1 MECDKMKTAFLF
13 PGQGS
18 QKVGMVQDLFENY
31 DSVKALIKEAD
42 ETLGFSISKMMFEGP
57 DTELMKTEF
66 TQPAILTASVAVW
79 QVLKEHGLTPDIA
92 AGHSLGEYS
101 ALVAAGAISFAD
113 AVHTVHLRGR
123 FMQEAVPLGEGGMA
137 AIIGSNPETIVKVCG
152 EVSTEDLPVQAVN
165 FNCPGQVVI
174 AGATAAVE
182 KACEALK
189 EAGARRAIMLKVSA
203 PFHSTLMEPA
213 ALRLKEVLDKIDI
226 HDTAIPVVANV
237 NAREETK
244 ADEIRKNLVDQA
256 AHPVHWEESIRNMV
270 AGGVDMTV
278 EAGPGTVLTGF
289 MKKIARSV
297 PCHHAE
303 DVATIDEVVAALKGE

>member
-1 MECDKMKTAFLF
+1 MKTAFLF

-42 ETLGFSISKMMFEGP
+42 ETLGFSISQMMFEGP

-137 AIIGSNPETIVKVCG
+137 AVIGSNPETIVKVCG

-237 NAREETK
+237 NAKEETK

-256 AHPVHWEESIRNMV
+256 AHPVHWEESIRTMV

>member
-1 MECDKMKTAFLF
+1 MKTAFLF

-137 AIIGSNPETIVKVCG
+137 AVIGSTPETIVNVCG

-237 NAREETK
+237 NAKEETK

-289 MKKIARSV
+289 MKKIDRSV

-303 DVATIDEVVAALKGE
+303 DAATIDEVVAALKGE

>member
-1 MECDKMKTAFLF
+1 MKTAFLF

-113 AVHTVHLRGR
+113 AVHTVHLRGH

-137 AIIGSNPETIVKVCG
+137 AVIGSTPETIVTVCG

-237 NAREETK
+237 NAKEETK

-303 DVATIDEVVAALKGE
+303 DVATIDEVVTALKGE

>member
-1 MECDKMKTAFLF
+1 MKTAFLF

-42 ETLGFSISKMMFEGP
+42 ETLGFPISKMMFEGP

-79 QVLKEHGLTPDIA
+79 QVLKEYGLTPDIA

-137 AIIGSNPETIVKVCG
+137 AVIGSNPETIVKVCG

-237 NAREETK
+237 NAKEETK

>member
-1 MECDKMKTAFLF
+1 MKTAFLF

-137 AIIGSNPETIVKVCG
+137 AAIGSTPETIVKVCG

-237 NAREETK
+237 NAKEETK

>member
-1 MECDKMKTAFLF
+1 M
-13 PGQGS
+13 
-18 QKVGMVQDLFENY
+18 
-31 DSVKALIKEAD
+31 
-42 ETLGFSISKMMFEGP
+42 
-57 DTELMKTEF
+57 
-66 TQPAILTASVAVW
+66 
-79 QVLKEHGLTPDIA
+79 LKEHGLTPDIA

-113 AVHTVHLRGR
+113 AVNTVHLRGR

-137 AIIGSNPETIVKVCG
+137 AVIGSTPETIVKVCA
-152 EVSTEDLPVQAVN
+152 EVSTEDRPVQAVN

-237 NAREETK
+237 NAKEETK

>member
-1 MECDKMKTAFLF
+1 
-13 PGQGS
+13 
-18 QKVGMVQDLFENY
+18 
-31 DSVKALIKEAD
+31 
-42 ETLGFSISKMMFEGP
+42 
-57 DTELMKTEF
+57 
-66 TQPAILTASVAVW
+66 
-79 QVLKEHGLTPDIA
+79 
-92 AGHSLGEYS
+92 
-101 ALVAAGAISFAD
+101 
-113 AVHTVHLRGR
+113 
-123 FMQEAVPLGEGGMA
+123 MA
-137 AIIGSNPETIVKVCG
+137 AVIGSTPETIVKVCG
-152 EVSTEDLPVQAVN
+152 EVSAEDLPVQAVN

-237 NAREETK
+237 NAKEETK

>member
-1 MECDKMKTAFLF
+1 MKTAFLF

-137 AIIGSNPETIVKVCG
+137 AVIGSNPETIVKVCS

-237 NAREETK
+237 NAKEETK

-303 DVATIDEVVAALKGE
+303 DAATIDEVVAALKGE

>member
-1 MECDKMKTAFLF
+1 MKTAFLF

-42 ETLGFSISKMMFEGP
+42 ETLGFPISKMMFEGP

-113 AVHTVHLRGR
+113 AVNTVHLRGR

-237 NAREETK
+237 NAKEETK

-289 MKKIARSV
+289 MKKIVRSV

>member
-1 MECDKMKTAFLF
+1 M
-13 PGQGS
+13 
-18 QKVGMVQDLFENY
+18 N
-31 DSVKALIKEAD
+31 
-42 ETLGFSISKMMFEGP
+42 
-57 DTELMKTEF
+57 
-66 TQPAILTASVAVW
+66 
-79 QVLKEHGLTPDIA
+79 
-92 AGHSLGEYS
+92 
-101 ALVAAGAISFAD
+101 
-113 AVHTVHLRGR
+113 TVHLRGR

-137 AIIGSNPETIVKVCG
+137 AVIGSTPETIVKVCG

-165 FNCPGQVVI
+165 FNCPVQVVI

-237 NAREETK
+237 NAKEETK

>member
-1 MECDKMKTAFLF
+1 MKTAFLF

-137 AIIGSNPETIVKVCG
+137 AVIGSTPETIVTVCG

-237 NAREETK
+237 NANEETK

-303 DVATIDEVVAALKGE
+303 DVATIDEVVTALKGE

>member
-1 MECDKMKTAFLF
+1 MKTAFLF

-42 ETLGFSISKMMFEGP
+42 ETLGFSISQMMFEGP

-137 AIIGSNPETIVKVCG
+137 AVIGSSPVTIVKVCG

-237 NAREETK
+237 NAKEETK

-303 DVATIDEVVAALKGE
+303 DVATIDDVVAALKGE

>member
-1 MECDKMKTAFLF
+1 MKTAFLF

-137 AIIGSNPETIVKVCG
+137 AVIGSTPETIVTVCG
-152 EVSTEDLPVQAVN
+152 EVSTEDRPVQAVN

-237 NAREETK
+237 NANEETK

-303 DVATIDEVVAALKGE
+303 DVATIDEVVTALKGE

>member
-1 MECDKMKTAFLF
+1 MKTAFLF

-57 DTELMKTEF
+57 DKELMKTEF

-137 AIIGSNPETIVKVCG
+137 AVIGSNPETIVKVCG

-237 NAREETK
+237 NAKEETK

>member
-1 MECDKMKTAFLF
+1 MKTAFLF

-237 NAREETK
+237 NAKEETK

-303 DVATIDEVVAALKGE
+303 DVATIDEVVVALKGE

>member
-1 MECDKMKTAFLF
+1 MKTAFLF

-137 AIIGSNPETIVKVCG
+137 AVIGSNPETIVKVCG

-213 ALRLKEVLDKIDI
+213 ALRLKEILDKIDI

-237 NAREETK
+237 NAKEETK

>member
-1 MECDKMKTAFLF
+1 MKTAFLF

-18 QKVGMVQDLFENY
+18 QKVGMVQDLYEKY
-31 DSVKALIKEAD
+31 DSVKKLIHEAD
-42 ETLGFSISKMMFEGP
+42 DTLGFSISQMMFEGP

-66 TQPAILTASVAVW
+66 TQPAILTASVCVW

-113 AVHTVHLRGR
+113 AVHTVHLRGK

-137 AIIGSNPETIVKVCG
+137 AVIGLAPEKIVEVCAA
-152 EVSTEDLPVQAVN
+152 VSTDDLPVQAVN

-182 KACEALK
+182 KACVGMK

-213 ALRLKEVLDKIDI
+213 AARLKEVLDKIDI
-226 HDTAIPVVANV
+226 HDTTIPVVANV
-237 NAREETK
+237 NAKEETK
-244 ADEIRKNLVDQA
+244 ADEIRKNLVEQA
-256 AHPVHWEESIRNMV
+256 AHAVHWDDSIRNMI
-270 AGGVDMTV
+270 AGGVDCTV
-278 EAGPGTVLTGF
+278 EAGPGTVLSGF
-289 MKKIARSV
+289 MRKIDRSV
-297 PCHHAE
+297 PSHHAE
-303 DVATIDEVVAALKGE
+303 DVATIDEVVKALKGE

>member
-1 MECDKMKTAFLF
+1 MKTAFLF

-42 ETLGFSISKMMFEGP
+42 ETLGFSISQMMFEGP

-137 AIIGSNPETIVKVCG
+137 AVIGSNPETIVKVCG

-237 NAREETK
+237 NAKEETK

-303 DVATIDEVVAALKGE
+303 DAATIDEVVAALKGE

>member
-1 MECDKMKTAFLF
+1 MKTAFLF

-137 AIIGSNPETIVKVCG
+137 AVIGSNPETIVKVCG

-237 NAREETK
+237 NAKEETK

-256 AHPVHWEESIRNMV
+256 AHPVRWEESIRNMV

>member
-226 HDTAIPVVANV
+226 HDTAIPIVANV
-237 NAREETK
+237 NAKEETK

-256 AHPVHWEESIRNMV
+256 AHPVHWEESIRNMI
-270 AGGVDMTV
+270 ASGVDMTV

-303 DVATIDEVVAALKGE
+303 DVATIDEVVTALKGE

>member
-1 MECDKMKTAFLF
+1 MKTAFLF

-123 FMQEAVPLGEGGMA
+123 FMQEAVPLGEGSMA
-137 AIIGSNPETIVKVCG
+137 AVIGSTPEIIVKVCG

-237 NAREETK
+237 NAKEETK

>member
-237 NAREETK
+237 NAKEETK

-289 MKKIARSV
+289 MKKIVRSV

>member
-1 MECDKMKTAFLF
+1 MKTAFLF

-137 AIIGSNPETIVKVCG
+137 AVIGSNPETIVKVCG

>member
-1 MECDKMKTAFLF
+1 MKTAFLF

-237 NAREETK
+237 NAKEETR

-303 DVATIDEVVAALKGE
+303 DAATIDEVVAALKGE